1 MTFVM
6 YVKLTTRCDF
16 PWPINQTN
24 DTESTKL
31 KAEIEKLK
39 TEQTNSNKVII
50 GGFSPINPKTILRN
64 KKKLA
69 ENFRYAVYK
78 YITTM

>member
-50 GGFSPINPKTILRN
+50 GLCFFAN
-64 KKKLA
+64 KSKNYFKKQKKIA
-69 ENFRYAVYK
+69 EKNYVDVY
-78 YITTM
+78 

>member
-1 MTFVM
+1 MTYVM
-6 YVKLTTRCDF
+6 YVIDNTMWLSL
-16 PWPINQTN
+16 WPINQTN

-64 KKKLA
+64 KKQLA
-69 ENFRYAVYK
+69 ENFWYAVYK

>member
-1 MTFVM
+1 MTYVM
-6 YVKLTTRCDF
+6 YVIDNTMWLSL
-16 PWPINQTN
+16 WPINQTN

-50 GGFSPINPKTILRN
+50 EVFFANKSKNYFKKQKTISWKFSICCL
-64 KKKLA
+64 
-69 ENFRYAVYK
+69 
-78 YITTM
+78 